1 MYIQITTRCNMSCAH
16 CGMNCT
22 HEGEDMSV
30 ETLKKVLN
38 LGLSDSYSIGGGEPT
53 IHPEFWQMFGLII
66 GQADEYAWMAT
77 NGSMT
82 DTAIA
87 LSRLSKGSSCFG
99 VALSQDSYHD
109 PIDWRVV
116 QAFERDGNEIR
127 NVTGFEINSGRCDW
141 GTEGCIC
148 KEIFVK
154 PNGDIHMCGCSDS
167 PKIGDCDEGIYP
179 GYRNVP
185 WDVCHLEYEREEED
199 E

>member
-22 HEGEDMSV
+22 QEGEDMTM

-38 LGLSDSYSIGGGEPT
+38 LGLSDSYTIGGGEPT
-53 IHPEFWQMFGLII
+53 IHPEFWQMLGLII
-66 GQADEYAWMAT
+66 GHASEYAWMAT

-82 DTAIA
+82 DIAIA
-87 LSRLSKGSSCFG
+87 LSGLSKGSSRFG
-99 VALSQDSYHD
+99 VALSQDGYHD

-127 NVTGFEINSGRCDW
+127 DVTDSEINSGRCDW
-141 GTEGCIC
+141 GIEECIC
-148 KEIFVK
+148 NEIFVK
-154 PNGDIHMCGCSDS
+154 PNGDIHMCGCLDS

-179 GYRNVP
+179 RYR
-185 WDVCHLEYEREEED
+185 DASMGVCHLEYMED
-199 E
+199 MTA